1 MTVWVLL
8 PSLQFDADV
17 RHAWQYFALHVVA
30 NGDVQ
35 RVVLIELHER
45 DGEVVLVIAYA
56 FAPYLSVLAH
66 QWAVDGVY
74 YRLVGG

>member
-45 DGEVVLVIAYA
+45 DGEVVLVI
-56 FAPYLSVLAH
+56 VGKRLALKLLINPLL
-66 QWAVDGVY
+66 QLEYQPLWMQ
-74 YRLVGG
+74 